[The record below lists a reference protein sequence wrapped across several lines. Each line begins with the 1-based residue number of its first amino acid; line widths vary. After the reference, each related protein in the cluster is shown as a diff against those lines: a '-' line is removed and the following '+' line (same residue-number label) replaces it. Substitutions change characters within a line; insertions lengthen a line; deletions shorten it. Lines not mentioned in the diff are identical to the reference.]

1 MIMTMLEI
9 RLLGEPEVVRDGQA
23 VPLPASKKSRA
34 LLAYLAVT
42 GRAHSR
48 ERLCEL
54 LWEGPDDP
62 RAALRWSLT
71 KLRPLLEP
79 HLVASRDRVEFQ
91 RDDAS
96 VDINALCV
104 PANAT
109 TDQLEKCAALFRG
122 ELAEGLDL
130 PSCFRFQQ
138 WCAGERERFRQLH
151 IAILRELTER
161 LGSDERALSYAQRR
175 VQIDPFDE
183 EAHAALIRL
192 SASLGRRQEAMQQYE
207 HCRGVFERELGSRPG
222 QAIEDARR
230 AITSVEDRRPRLSRT
245 AVAAVLHSQSFV
257 GRERELTT
265 IAAASGVVLV
275 LGEPGIGKSRLLEEL
290 RRRTKGVTRYGRA
303 FAAEMARPYGVWLDA
318 LDDFPTESD
327 RARLFDAVVE
337 KLADLELLEIDDLQ
351 WIDDASAALLH
362 YVARKTKLRIVCAA
376 RVGEI
381 DDNPYASR
389 LVRDVATVNIGPLSA
404 EETRA
409 LVAAS
414 PDRDRVV
421 AESGGNPLFALELA
435 RAQSPGTLTQVI
447 ASRLA
452 QLDGRARD
460 LVSWAAAIGRQFDAD
475 ILGRATEMPSG
486 EMLAALE
493 KLERCAIIR
502 VSDEGRCYDFT
513 HDLIRDAA
521 YRAISGPRRVLVHR
535 HIARASQSVH
545 DPDSALAGDIVRHA
559 SLAGDHAM
567 AVTAAIAAGQRCLRM
582 FAYSE
587 AMSVAQLGLQLA
599 DSLPE
604 KERIEKQM
612 DLLDVI
618 VTSRTAVRER
628 LPFARRITELM
639 ESARH
644 LGLAQTASLG
654 AHLLACLHSESND
667 LARAADATIASAE
680 ISRATDPRSAAYMMA
695 NTARCLLFIERDI
708 PRAQSLLGEVET
720 IIKTV
725 GGDHI
730 EIPLGLGYLYAHR
743 GEKELATVQLERAMA
758 MAAREQDHWREW
770 CAGVRLVTLAL
781 ETRDFD
787 AAQRHCDRLLEIA
800 RKMSGGSEGVRTD
813 VFAEIVRFAREG
825 EERDLRA
832 KLDELRM
839 VDSKSDLAWALTF
852 IAELELERGRADSA
866 RRDAEEALI
875 AAEAVGR
882 GSEAALARVILD
894 LDVDR
899 TKWDDWTER
908 ARARVQQKERR
919 HAQHGRRADV

>member
-1 MIMTMLEI
+1 MLEI

-79 HLVASRDRVEFQ
+79 HLVANRDRVEFQ
-91 RDDAS
+91 CDGAT
-96 VDINALCV
+96 VDISALCV

-130 PSCFRFQQ
+130 PGCFRFQQ

-161 LGSDERALSYAQRR
+161 LGSDERAVPYARRR

-183 EAHAALIRL
+183 QAHAALIRL
-192 SASLGRRQEAMQQYE
+192 LASLGRRQEAMQQYE
-207 HCRGVFERELGSRPG
+207 HCRVVFERELSARPG
-222 QAIEDARR
+222 QAVEDARR
-230 AITSVEDRRPRLSRT
+230 EIAKAPHPASGHPLPVARGEAILDVR
-245 AVAAVLHSQSFV
+245 FV
-257 GRERELTT
+257 GRGRELSA
-265 IAAASGVVLV
+265 IASAQRMMLI

-290 RRRTKGVTRYGRA
+290 RRRTKGLTRYGRA
-303 FAAEMARPYGVWLDA
+303 FAAEMARPYGVWLDV

-327 RARLFDAVVE
+327 RARLFDAVVD
-337 KLADLELLEIDDLQ
+337 KLADVELLQIDDLQ
-351 WIDDASAALLH
+351 WIDEASAALLH

-389 LVRDVATVNIGPLSA
+389 LVRDVVKMNIGPLST

-435 RAQSPGTLTQVI
+435 RAQSAGTLTQVI

-452 QLDGRARD
+452 QLESRARD

-486 EMLAALE
+486 EMLTALE

-502 VSDEGRCYDFT
+502 AGEGGRCYDFA

-521 YRAISGPRRVLVHR
+521 YQTISGPRRVLVHR
-535 HIARASQSVH
+535 HVARALQSVH

-559 SLAGDHAM
+559 SLAGDHSL

-587 AMSVAQLGLQLA
+587 AMSVSRLGLQLA

-604 KERIEKQM
+604 RERIEKQM
-612 DLLDVI
+612 NLLDVI

-628 LPFARRITELM
+628 LPFARQITELM
-639 ESARH
+639 ESARK
-644 LGLAQTASLG
+644 LGLAQTASMG
-654 AHLLACLHSESND
+654 ANLLACLHSESDD

-680 ISRATDPRSAAYMMA
+680 ISRAGDPRIAAYMMA
-695 NTARCLLFIERDI
+695 NAARCLLFIERDI

-720 IIKTV
+720 IIKAV
-725 GGDHI
+725 GGEHI

-758 MAAREQDHWREW
+758 MAGREQDHWREW

-787 AAQRHCDRLLEIA
+787 AAQRHCDRLLGIA

-825 EERDLRA
+825 EESDLRT
-832 KLDELRM
+832 KLDELRV
-839 VDSKSDLAWALTF
+839 VDCKSDLAWALTF
-852 IAELELERGRADSA
+852 ISELELERGHADRA

-882 GSEAALARVILD
+882 ASEAALARVILG

-899 TKWDDWTER
+899 AKWDDLTER
-908 ARARVQQKERR
+908 ARSRVLEKERR